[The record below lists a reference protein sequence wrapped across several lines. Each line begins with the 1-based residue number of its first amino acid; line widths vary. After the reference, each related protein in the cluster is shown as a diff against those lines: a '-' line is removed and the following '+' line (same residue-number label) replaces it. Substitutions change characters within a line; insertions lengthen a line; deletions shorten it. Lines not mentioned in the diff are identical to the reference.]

1 MRNVKNLDV
10 CNCLIFKLEV
20 CNLTLY
26 NIVYLIGNIFMAFVI
41 HKYIHIFYS
50 SSKVNDL
57 IEKSAYVV
65 YFISVTIVHCFIKI
79 PIAVLIVNLILL
91 FFISILYDG
100 TLKKALVVSLII
112 YFSMAL
118 IETLFVLLTNNF
130 MLNLMTP
137 LKYQS
142 EFGIII
148 VRIICYAFV
157 RFLNGFKNVQ
167 SDIPLPKSYWLSL
180 FVILFGTILML
191 YPLFMSYNISRLWAI
206 IGSSCAL
213 LINIMTFYLYD
224 KISDLMQE
232 KLNICVQQEQNR
244 FYENQVEIMVDA
256 LEKIKMI
263 RHDLKN
269 KLSPIYDLAKEGNN
283 NEIINQ
289 ISSFM
294 EFYPI
299 NKNYVESGNIAVDS
313 ILNYKLYE
321 AYKQNIKVSTQIF
334 IPKDLPLPNFDMA
347 AILGNLLDNAKE
359 ATLKTNNAWIE
370 CKIRFDRGRLFIEIT
385 NSYNGQ
391 LCKQK
396 EKFLSIKTNKENHG
410 YGIKS
415 IQNTLKRYNGE
426 IEFWNDESKFTAKV
440 MIYV

>member
-1 MRNVKNLDV
+1 M
-10 CNCLIFKLEV
+10 
-20 CNLTLY
+20 TLY
-26 NIVYLIGNIFMAFVI
+26 NVVYLIGNIFMAFVI

-50 SSKVNDL
+50 SSNVNNL

-79 PIAVLIVNLILL
+79 PIAVLIVNIILL
-91 FFISILYDG
+91 FFIAMLYDG
-100 TLKKALVVSLII
+100 TLKKALAVSLII

-118 IETLFVLLTNNF
+118 IETLFLLLTSHL
-130 MLNLMTP
+130 MPNLLTP
-137 LKYQS
+137 LRYQS

-148 VRIICYAFV
+148 VRIICYTFV
-157 RFLNGFKNVQ
+157 RFLGGFKNIR
-167 SDIPLPKSYWLSL
+167 SHTSLPLAYWLSL
-180 FVILFGTILML
+180 FVIPIGTILML
-191 YPLFMSYNISRLWAI
+191 YPLFMSYNISRLWSV
-206 IGSSCAL
+206 IGLTCAL
-213 LINIMTFYLYD
+213 IINIMTFYLYD

-232 KLNICVQQEQNR
+232 NLNRCAQQEQNR
-244 FYENQVEIMVDA
+244 FYKNQVEIMVDA

-269 KLSPIYDLAKEGNN
+269 KLAPIYDLAKEGNN

-289 ISSFM
+289 ISSLM
-294 EFYPI
+294 EFYPN
-299 NKNYVESGNIAVDS
+299 NKTYAQSGNIAVDS

-321 AYKQNIKVSTQIF
+321 AHRQNIKVSTEIF
-334 IPKDLPLPNFDMA
+334 IPKDLSLPSFDIA

-359 ATLKTNNAWIE
+359 AAIKINNAWIE
-370 CKIRFDRGRLFIEIT
+370 CKIRFDRGRLFIEIA
-385 NSYNGQ
+385 NSYNGK

-396 EKFLSIKTNKENHG
+396 EEFLSIKSNKENHG

-415 IQNTLKRYNGE
+415 IENTIKRYNGE
-426 IEFWNDESKFTAKV
+426 IEFWNDENKFTAKV

>member
-1 MRNVKNLDV
+1 M
-10 CNCLIFKLEV
+10 
-20 CNLTLY
+20 TLY

-41 HKYIHIFYS
+41 HKYIYIFYS
-50 SSKVNDL
+50 SSKVNNL
-57 IEKSAYVV
+57 IEKSAYII

-91 FFISILYDG
+91 FFIAILYDG
-100 TLKKALVVSLII
+100 TLKKALAVSLII

-118 IETLFVLLTNNF
+118 IETLFVLLTSHL
-130 MLNLMTP
+130 MPNLITP
-137 LKYQS
+137 LRYQS
-142 EFGIII
+142 EFGIVII
-148 VRIICYAFV
+148 RIICYAFV
-157 RFLNGFKNVQ
+157 RFLGGFKNIR
-167 SDIPLPKSYWLSL
+167 SYISLPLAYWLSL
-180 FVILFGTILML
+180 FVIPSGTILML

-206 IGSSCAL
+206 IGLTCAL
-213 LINIMTFYLYD
+213 IINIMTFYLYD

-232 KLNICVQQEQNR
+232 KLDRCVQQEQNH

-269 KLSPIYDLAKEGNN
+269 KLSPIYDLAKTSNN
-283 NEIINQ
+283 NELISQ
-289 ISSFM
+289 ISSLM
-294 EFYPI
+294 EFYPS
-299 NKNYVESGNIAVDS
+299 NKIYAQSGNIAVDS

-321 AYKQNIKVSTQIF
+321 AHKQNIKVSTQIF

-385 NSYNGQ
+385 NSYNGK

-396 EKFLSIKTNKENHG
+396 EDFLSIKTDRENHG

-415 IQNTLKRYNGE
+415 IENTINRYDGE
-426 IEFWNDESKFTAKV
+426 IEFWNDENKFTAKV

>member
-10 CNCLIFKLEV
+10 CNYLIFNLEV

-26 NIVYLIGNIFMAFVI
+26 NIVYLIGNIFMAFLI
-41 HKYIHIFYS
+41 HKYIYIFYS
-50 SSKVNDL
+50 SSKVNNL
-57 IEKSAYVV
+57 IEKSAYII

-91 FFISILYDG
+91 FFIAILYDG
-100 TLKKALVVSLII
+100 TLKKALDVSLII

-118 IETLFVLLTNNF
+118 VETLFVLLTSHL
-130 MLNLMTP
+130 MPNLITP
-137 LKYQS
+137 LRYQS
-142 EFGIII
+142 EFGIVII
-148 VRIICYAFV
+148 RIICYAFV
-157 RFLNGFKNVQ
+157 RFLGGFKNIR
-167 SDIPLPKSYWLSL
+167 SYISLPLAYWLSL
-180 FVILFGTILML
+180 FVIPSGTILML

-206 IGSSCAL
+206 IGLTCAL
-213 LINIMTFYLYD
+213 IINIMTFYLYD

-232 KLNICVQQEQNR
+232 KLDRCVQQEQNH

-269 KLSPIYDLAKEGNN
+269 KLSPIYDLAKTSNN
-283 NEIINQ
+283 NELISQ
-289 ISSFM
+289 ISSLM
-294 EFYPI
+294 EFYPS
-299 NKNYVESGNIAVDS
+299 NKIYAQSGNIAVDS

-321 AYKQNIKVSTQIF
+321 AHKQNIQVSTEIF
-334 IPKDLPLPNFDMA
+334 IPKDLSLPSFDIA

-359 ATLKTNNAWIE
+359 AAIKTNNSWIK

-385 NSYNGQ
+385 NSYNGK

-396 EKFLSIKTNKENHG
+396 EEFLSIKSNKENHG

-415 IQNTLKRYNGE
+415 IENTIKRYNGE
-426 IEFWNDESKFTAKV
+426 IEFWNDENQFTAKV

>member
-1 MRNVKNLDV
+1 
-10 CNCLIFKLEV
+10 
-20 CNLTLY
+20 
-26 NIVYLIGNIFMAFVI
+26 MAFVI

-50 SSKVNDL
+50 SSNVNNL

-79 PIAVLIVNLILL
+79 PIAVLIVNIILL
-91 FFISILYDG
+91 FFIAMLYDG
-100 TLKKALVVSLII
+100 TLKKALAVSLII

-118 IETLFVLLTNNF
+118 IETLFLLLTSHL
-130 MLNLMTP
+130 MPNLLTP
-137 LKYQS
+137 LRYQS

-148 VRIICYAFV
+148 VRIICYTFV
-157 RFLNGFKNVQ
+157 RFLGGFKNIR
-167 SDIPLPKSYWLSL
+167 SHTSLPLAYWLSL
-180 FVILFGTILML
+180 FVIPIGTILML
-191 YPLFMSYNISRLWAI
+191 YPLFMSYNISRLWSV
-206 IGSSCAL
+206 IGLTCAL
-213 LINIMTFYLYD
+213 IINIMTFYLYD

-232 KLNICVQQEQNR
+232 NLNRCAQQEQNR
-244 FYENQVEIMVDA
+244 FYKNQVEIMVDA

-269 KLSPIYDLAKEGNN
+269 KLAPIYDLAKEGNN
-283 NEIINQ
+283 DEIINQ
-289 ISSFM
+289 ISSLM
-294 EFYPI
+294 EFYPS
-299 NKNYVESGNIAVDS
+299 NKIYAQSGNIAVDS

-321 AYKQNIKVSTQIF
+321 AHKQNIKVSTEIF
-334 IPKDLPLPNFDMA
+334 IPKDLSLPSFDIA

-359 ATLKTNNAWIE
+359 ATIKTNNAWIE

-385 NSYNGQ
+385 NSYNGK

-396 EKFLSIKTNKENHG
+396 EDFLSIKTDRENHG

-415 IQNTLKRYNGE
+415 IEDTINRYDGE
-426 IEFWNDESKFTAKV
+426 IEFWNDENKFTAKV

>member
-10 CNCLIFKLEV
+10 CNYLIFNLEV

-41 HKYIHIFYS
+41 HKYIYIFYS
-50 SSKVNDL
+50 SSKVNNL
-57 IEKSAYVV
+57 IEKSAYII

-91 FFISILYDG
+91 FFIAILYDG
-100 TLKKALVVSLII
+100 TLKKALAVSLII

-118 IETLFVLLTNNF
+118 VETLFVLLTSHL
-130 MLNLMTP
+130 MPNLITP
-137 LKYQS
+137 LRYQS
-142 EFGIII
+142 EFGIVII
-148 VRIICYAFV
+148 RIICYAFV
-157 RFLNGFKNVQ
+157 RFLGGFKNIR
-167 SDIPLPKSYWLSL
+167 SYISLPLAYWLSL
-180 FVILFGTILML
+180 FVIPSGTILML

-206 IGSSCAL
+206 IGLTCAL
-213 LINIMTFYLYD
+213 IINIMTFYLYD

-232 KLNICVQQEQNR
+232 KLDRCVQQEQNH

-269 KLSPIYDLAKEGNN
+269 KLSPIYDLAKTSNN
-283 NEIINQ
+283 NELISQ
-289 ISSFM
+289 ISSLM
-294 EFYPI
+294 EFYPS
-299 NKNYVESGNIAVDS
+299 NKIYAQSGNIAVDS

-321 AYKQNIKVSTQIF
+321 AHKQNIKVSTQIF

-385 NSYNGQ
+385 NSYNGK

-396 EKFLSIKTNKENHG
+396 EDFLSIKTDRENHG

-415 IQNTLKRYNGE
+415 IENTINRYDGE
-426 IEFWNDESKFTAKV
+426 IEFWNDENKFTAKV